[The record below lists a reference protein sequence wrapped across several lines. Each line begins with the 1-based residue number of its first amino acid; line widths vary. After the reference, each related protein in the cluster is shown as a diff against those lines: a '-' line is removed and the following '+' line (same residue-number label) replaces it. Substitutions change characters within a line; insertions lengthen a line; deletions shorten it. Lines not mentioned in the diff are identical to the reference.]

1 MSENQ
6 NIENQDNEDRDD
18 ENLDIEKQDKDDQSF
33 AELFESYSS
42 GMKDDLQIGER
53 IKGKII
59 SIGNDSVFMDTG
71 TKIDGTVDRIELLDG
86 DGNMPYK
93 EGDEIELYVVA
104 IDDHEVR
111 LSKAISGIGG
121 LELLRNAFENAI
133 PVEGKISA
141 TCKGG
146 FHVEMLQRRAF
157 CPISQIDVNY
167 TETPEDYVGQT
178 FQFLITQFEEGGRN
192 IIVSR
197 KKLLAKAI
205 EIEKEAFFSTLK
217 AGDIF
222 KGRVTRIMP
231 YGAFV
236 ELIPG
241 VEGMVHISE
250 LSWSRAEKAEEIVS
264 AGDTVTVKVIA
275 VADGEKKNQKKIS
288 LSMKQIDTNPWDKA
302 ADNFHPGGKVT
313 GKVTR
318 CMPFGVF
325 VEIAPGIEGLIHIS
339 EMSYLKRVVNPADV
353 VKAGETVSVV
363 IKEVDAKARRIS
375 LSLRDALGDPWL
387 EVPDKFSVGQVI
399 IGTVEKKEKFGYF
412 ITLAPGI
419 TGLLPKSK
427 FGGAEKPGLIEQ
439 LKAGDPIA
447 VTVEEIHSFDRKIT
461 LAPGDAKEEGAW
473 KNFAETANRAPVSD
487 LAEKLRLAMESKKRK

>member
-6 NIENQDNEDRDD
+6 NDENQGNENQDD
-18 ENLDIEKQDKDDQSF
+18 EKQDKDDQSF

-86 DGNMPYK
+86 DGNMPYT

-121 LELLRNAFENAI
+121 LELLKNAFENAI

-178 FQFLITQFEEGGRN
+178 FQFLITQFGEGGRN

-197 KKLLAKAI
+197 RKLLAKAI
-205 EIEKEAFFSTLK
+205 EKEKEAFFSTLK

-236 ELIPG
+236 ELISG

-288 LSMKQIDTNPWDKA
+288 LSMKQIDTNPWEKA
-302 ADNFHPGGKVT
+302 ADNFHPGMKVS

-318 CMPFGVF
+318 CMAFGVF
-325 VEIAPGIEGLIHIS
+325 VEIALGIEGLVHIS
-339 EMSYLKRVVNPADV
+339 EISYLKRVINPADV
-353 VKAGETVSVV
+353 VKAGEMVSVV

-387 EVPDKFSVGQVI
+387 EVADKISVGQVI

-427 FGGAEKPGLIEQ
+427 FSGAEKPGLIEQ

-447 VTVEEIHSFDRKIT
+447 VTVEEIHLSDRKT
-461 LAPGDAKEEGAW
+461 
-473 KNFAETANRAPVSD
+473 
-487 LAEKLRLAMESKKRK
+487 

>member
-6 NIENQDNEDRDD
+6 NNENQDNEDQDY
-18 ENLDIEKQDKDDQSF
+18 ENQGKDDQSF

-71 TKIDGTVDRIELLDG
+71 TKVDGTVDRIELLDG
-86 DGNMPYK
+86 DGNMPFI

-121 LELLRNAFENAI
+121 LELLKNAFENAI

-146 FHVEMLQRRAF
+146 FHVEMLQKRAF

-178 FQFLITQFEEGGRN
+178 CQFLITQFEEGGRN

-197 KKLLAKAI
+197 RKLLAKAI
-205 EIEKEAFFSTLK
+205 EKEKEAFFSTLK

-264 AGDTVTVKVIA
+264 ANDTVSVKVIA

-288 LSMKQIDTNPWDKA
+288 LSMKQVDTNPWDKM
-302 ADNFHPGGKVT
+302 ADNFHPGAKVS

-318 CMPFGVF
+318 CMAFGVF
-325 VEIAPGIEGLIHIS
+325 VEIAPGIEGLVHIS
-339 EMSYLKRVVNPADV
+339 EMSYLKRIINPADV

-399 IGTVEKKEKFGYF
+399 IGTLEKKEKFGYF

-427 FGGAEKPGLIEQ
+427 FGGAERPGLIEQ
-439 LKAGDPIA
+439 LKAGDPVA
-447 VTVEEIHSFDRKIT
+447 VTVEEIHPSDRKIT

-473 KNFAETANRAPVSD
+473 KSFAQAETHAPVSD
-487 LAEKLRLAMESKKRK
+487 LAEKLRLAMESKKNK